1 MQGVTVQAE
10 QAGARPPCPVGPG
23 QEEVEGLGHPVLA
36 REHGLNV
43 PHEDGVEDGVH
54 HHDDHAGA
62 EAEAVPVHGAHPD
75 VIPLRPHPRLLVV
88 GEVGA
93 AETKGNVGNDAL
105 KRSNKAL
112 SFKYNL

>member
-1 MQGVTVQAE
+1 MQGVAVETENAR
-10 QAGARPPCPVGPG
+10 AGSASPVGLG

-54 HHDDHAGA
+54 HHDDHASS
-62 EAEAVPVHGAHPD
+62 EAEVVTVHGAHPD
-75 VIPLRPHPRLLVV
+75 VVPLRPHTRLLVV

-93 AETKGNVGNDAL
+93 AKTKCDVGDNAL
-105 KRSNKAL
+105 KIENKVTKF
-112 SFKYNL
+112 SF